1 MTIKRGNDEKTNLL
15 NNLSMKIRMYLRNF
29 VACYAEFS

>member
-1 MTIKRGNDEKTNLL
+1 MTIKRVNNLKTKRLK
-15 NNLSMKIRMYLRNF
+15 NLSMKIRMYLRNF